1 MPHHLVLWDGMEL
14 LELTQGNNK
23 SFLATY
29 VQNFSWMLIIVLFLN
44 EYAKKLI
51 FLHTLKLWGVE
62 DNLSKE

>member
-1 MPHHLVLWDGMEL
+1 MEL